1 MKGLFLGLLCFKFLC
16 PFQRFRGMLSYIGVV
31 EVGLNRNNRNQEL
44 SGSCTEKRRSMK
56 EGVRLKTAKFTQ
68 ILLQSRS

>member
-16 PFQRFRGMLSYIGVV
+16 PFQSFRGMSYMGVV

-56 EGVRLKTAKFTQ
+56 EGARLKTAKFTQ